1 MIELLL
7 SPPLLLMLGS
17 LALAAAPR
25 SVLPRTVL
33 RALLLALPVWSLWRF
48 WGLEFGDYAQFQL
61 FGETLTLMRVD
72 SLSRIFA
79 VIFHLAALI
88 GSVYSFY
95 VKDNFQPLVGIFYAG
110 SALGVVLAGDLWSL
124 FLFWEVAAVS
134 SALLVWVRRSG
145 RAAGAGIRYLGMQM
159 VSGVL
164 LLAGI
169 VLLRHELG
177 AEPGWSEFRDL
188 TGLLADGGLGFANL
202 APTLILLAF
211 GLKAAFPLLHSWLID
226 AYPESTPAGAVF
238 LSAFTTKFA
247 IYALAR
253 AFPGQTEL
261 IWIGGLMTAFPIF
274 FAVIE
279 NDLRRVLAY
288 SMTNQLGFMVVGIGI
303 GTELAINGAV
313 AHAFADILFKGLL
326 FMAMGAVL
334 YRVGHVNGSDL
345 GGLYKSM
352 PITTGLCIVG
362 AASISAFPLFSAFA
376 TKSLI
381 MSAAAHEHY
390 LWLWL
395 VLLFASAGVFHH
407 AGIKIPFFA
416 FFHHD
421 SGIRCKEAPRSM
433 IVAMVLAAVAS
444 MTIGLMPL
452 AGLWFGAANPFYD
465 LLPYDVHYEA
475 YTTTHVITQSQLLF
489 FSALAFATLMRTG
502 LYPPELRSVNLDA
515 DWLYRRVGL
524 RIWEG
529 VAAAF
534 TATHRAGYAAA
545 GRLADAALA
554 TAQRHLGPQGFLG
567 RSWLTA
573 SMALWVAVL
582 LAAYLVVF
590 YWRLG

>member
-1 MIELLL
+1 MAELLL

-17 LALAAAPR
+17 VVLAAAPR
-25 SVLPRTVL
+25 NVLPRTVL
-33 RALLLALPVWSLWRF
+33 RALLLALPVYSLWRF
-48 WGLEFGDYAQFQL
+48 WGLDLGDYAQFEL
-61 FGETLTLMRVD
+61 FGQTLTLVRID
-72 SLSRIFA
+72 PLSRIFV

-88 GSVYSFY
+88 GSIYSFY
-95 VKDNFQPLVGIFYAG
+95 VRDNFQPLVGVFYAG
-110 SALGVVLAGDLWSL
+110 SALGVVLAGDLWTL

-145 RAAGAGIRYLGMQM
+145 RAAGAGLRYLGMQM

-169 VLLRHELG
+169 VLLRHETG
-177 AEPGWSEFRDL
+177 AASGWAEFRNL
-188 TGLLADGGLGFANL
+188 TGFLEDGGLGFSNL
-202 APTLILLAF
+202 AATLIFLAF

-253 AFPGQTEL
+253 AFPGQSEL
-261 IWIGGLMTAFPIF
+261 IWIGALMTAFPIF

-352 PITTGLCIVG
+352 PVTTGLCIVG

-381 MSAAAHEHY
+381 MSAAVYKEY
-390 LWLWL
+390 FWLWL

-433 IVAMVLAAVAS
+433 IVAMVLAAAAS
-444 MTIGLMPL
+444 MAIGLFPL
-452 AGLWFGAANPFYD
+452 AEMWFGVANPFYE
-465 LLPYDVHYEA
+465 LLPYPVDYAV
-475 YTTTHVITQSQLLF
+475 YTNTHVITQSQLLF

-524 RIWEG
+524 RIWDG
-529 VAAAF
+529 AAAAF
-534 TATHRAGYAAA
+534 VALHGAGYAAA
-545 GRLADAALA
+545 GRLAAAALD
-554 TAQRHLGPQGFLG
+554 TARRHLGPQGFLG

-590 YWRLG
+590 YWRLA

>member
-1 MIELLL
+1 MAEFLL
-7 SPPLLLMLGS
+7 SPPMLLMLGS
-17 LALAAAPR
+17 VVLAAAPR
-25 SVLPRTVL
+25 NVLPRTVL
-33 RALLLALPVWSLWRF
+33 RALLLALPAYSLWRF
-48 WGLEFGDYAQFQL
+48 WGLDLGDYAQFEL
-61 FGETLTLMRVD
+61 FGQTLTLVRID
-72 SLSRIFA
+72 PLSRIFV

-95 VKDNFQPLVGIFYAG
+95 VRDNFQPLVGVFYAG
-110 SALGVVLAGDLWSL
+110 SALGVVLAGDLWTL

-145 RAAGAGIRYLGMQM
+145 RAAGAGLRYLGMQM

-169 VLLRHELG
+169 VLLRHEVG
-177 AEPGWSEFRDL
+177 AAPGWAEFRNL
-188 TGLLADGGLGFANL
+188 TGFLENGGLGFSNL
-202 APTLILLAF
+202 AATLIFLAF

-253 AFPGQTEL
+253 AFPGQSEL
-261 IWIGGLMTAFPIF
+261 IWIGALMTAFPIF

-381 MSAAAHEHY
+381 MSAAVYKEY
-390 LWLWL
+390 FWLWL

-421 SGIRCKEAPRSM
+421 VGIRCKEAPRSM
-433 IVAMVLAAVAS
+433 IVAMVVAAAAS
-444 MTIGLMPL
+444 MAIGLLPL
-452 AGLWFGAANPFYD
+452 AEMWFGVANPFYE
-465 LLPYDVHYEA
+465 LLPYPVDYDV

-502 LYPPELRSVNLDA
+502 LYPPELRSVNLDT
-515 DWLYRRVGL
+515 DWFYRRVGL
-524 RIWEG
+524 RIWDG
-529 VAAAF
+529 VATAF
-534 TATHRAGYAAA
+534 VTIHRAGYAAA
-545 GRLADAALA
+545 RRLAAAGLGL
-554 TAQRHLGPQGFLG
+554 AQRHLGPQGLLG

-573 SMALWVAVL
+573 SMALWIAVL
-582 LAAYLVVF
+582 LAAYLLVF

>member
-1 MIELLL
+1 MIEFLLA
-7 SPPLLLMLGS
+7 PPLLLMLGS
-17 LALAAAPR
+17 VVLATAPR
-25 SVLPRTVL
+25 NVLPRTVL
-33 RALLLALPVWSLWRF
+33 RALLLALPVYSLWRF
-48 WGLEFGDYAQFQL
+48 WGLELGDYARL
-61 FGETLTLMRVD
+61 DVFGQTLTLMRVD
-72 SLSRIFA
+72 GLSRVFA

-88 GSVYSFY
+88 GSIYSFY
-95 VKDNFQPLVGIFYAG
+95 VKDNFQPLVGVFYAG
-110 SALGVVLAGDLWSL
+110 SALGVVLAGDLWTL

-134 SALLVWVRRSG
+134 SALLVWVRRDG
-145 RAAGAGIRYLGMQM
+145 RALAAGLRYLGMQM
-159 VSGVL
+159 VSGVM

-177 AEPGWSEFRDL
+177 AAPGWAEFRNL
-188 TGLLADGGLGFANL
+188 TGLLEDGGLGFDNL

-253 AFPGQTEL
+253 AFPGQSEL
-261 IWIGGLMTAFPIF
+261 IWIGALMTAFPIF

-352 PITTGLCIVG
+352 PITTGFCIIG

-381 MSAAAHEHY
+381 MSAAVYKEY
-390 LWLWL
+390 FWLWL

-433 IVAMVLAAVAS
+433 LVAMVLAAAAS
-444 MTIGLMPL
+444 MGIGLLPL
-452 AGLWFGAANPFYD
+452 AEMWFGLANPFYE
-465 LLPYDVHYEA
+465 LLPYQVHYEA

-515 DWLYRRVGL
+515 DWFYRRVGY
-524 RIWEG
+524 RVWDG
-529 VAAAF
+529 VATAF
-534 TATHRAGYAAA
+534 VALHRTGYAVA
-545 GRLADAALA
+545 GRLATAALA
-554 TAQRHLGPQGFLG
+554 SAQRHLGPQGLLG

-582 LAAYLVVF
+582 LAAYLLVF
-590 YWRLG
+590 YWRLP

>member
-17 LALAAAPR
+17 VALAAAPR

-95 VKDNFQPLVGIFYAG
+95 VKDNFQPLVGVFYAG

-534 TATHRAGYAAA
+534 TATHRAGNAAA

>member
-1 MIELLL
+1 
-7 SPPLLLMLGS
+7 
-17 LALAAAPR
+17 
-25 SVLPRTVL
+25 
-33 RALLLALPVWSLWRF
+33 
-48 WGLEFGDYAQFQL
+48 
-61 FGETLTLMRVD
+61 
-72 SLSRIFA
+72 
-79 VIFHLAALI
+79 
-88 GSVYSFY
+88 
-95 VKDNFQPLVGIFYAG
+95 FYAG
-110 SALGVVLAGDLWSL
+110 SALGVVLAGDLWTL

-145 RAAGAGIRYLGMQM
+145 RAAGAGLRYLGMQM

-169 VLLRHELG
+169 VLLRHEVG
-177 AEPGWSEFRDL
+177 AAPGWAEFRNL
-188 TGLLADGGLGFANL
+188 TGFLENGGLGFSNL
-202 APTLILLAF
+202 AATLIFLAF

-253 AFPGQTEL
+253 AFPGQSEL
-261 IWIGGLMTAFPIF
+261 IWIGALMTAFPIF

-381 MSAAAHEHY
+381 MSAAVYKEY
-390 LWLWL
+390 FWLWL

-433 IVAMVLAAVAS
+433 IVAMVLAAAAS
-444 MTIGLMPL
+444 MAIGLFPL
-452 AGLWFGAANPFYD
+452 AELWFGVANPFYE
-465 LLPYDVHYEA
+465 LLPYPVDYAV
-475 YTTTHVITQSQLLF
+475 YTNTHVITQSQLLF

-524 RIWEG
+524 RIWDG
-529 VAAAF
+529 AAAAF
-534 TATHRAGYAAA
+534 VALHRAGYAAA
-545 GRLADAALA
+545 GRLATVALA

-590 YWRLG
+590 YWRLA

>member
-1 MIELLL
+1 MIEFLLA
-7 SPPLLLMLGS
+7 PPLLLMLGS
-17 LALAAAPR
+17 VVLAAAPR
-25 SVLPRTVL
+25 NVLPRTVL
-33 RALLLALPVWSLWRF
+33 RALLLALPVYSLWRF
-48 WGLEFGDYAQFQL
+48 WGLEFGDYARLDL
-61 FGETLTLMRVD
+61 FGQTLTLMRID
-72 SLSRIFA
+72 GLSRIFA
-79 VIFHLAALI
+79 VVFHLAALI
-88 GSVYSFY
+88 GSIYSFY
-95 VKDNFQPLVGIFYAG
+95 VKDNFQPLVGVFYAG
-110 SALGVVLAGDLWSL
+110 SALGVVLAGDLWTL

-134 SALLVWVRRSG
+134 SALLVWVRRDG
-145 RAAGAGIRYLGMQM
+145 RALAAGLRYLGMQM

-169 VLLRHELG
+169 VLLRHDLG
-177 AEPGWSEFRDL
+177 AAPGWAEFRNL
-188 TGLLADGGLGFANL
+188 TGLLEDGGLGFDNL

-253 AFPGQTEL
+253 AFPGQSEL
-261 IWIGGLMTAFPIF
+261 IWIGALMTAFPIF

-303 GTELAINGAV
+303 GTQLAINGAV

-421 SGIRCKEAPRSM
+421 TGIRCKEAPRSM

-444 MTIGLMPL
+444 MTIGLLPL
-452 AGLWFGAANPFYD
+452 AGLWFGASNPFYD
-465 LLPYDVHYEA
+465 LLPYDVQYEA

-515 DWLYRRVGL
+515 DWFYRRVGY
-524 RIWEG
+524 RIWDG
-529 VAAAF
+529 VATAF
-534 TATHRAGYAAA
+534 VVLHRAGYTAA
-545 GRLADAALA
+545 GRLAATALA
-554 TAQRHLGPQGFLG
+554 VAQRHLGPQGLLG

-573 SMALWVAVL
+573 SMTLWVALL

-590 YWRLG
+590 YWQ

>member
-1 MIELLL
+1 MTDFLL
-7 SPPLLLMLGS
+7 SPPLLLMFGS
-17 LALAAAPR
+17 AALAAAPR
-25 SVLPRTVL
+25 NVLPRTVL

-48 WGLEFGDYAQFQL
+48 WGLDFGDHAQFDL
-61 FGETLTLMRVD
+61 FGQTLTLMRID
-72 SLSRIFA
+72 GLSRIFA

-95 VKDNFQPLVGIFYAG
+95 VKDNFQPLVGVFYAG
-110 SALGVVLAGDLWSL
+110 SALGVVLAGDLWTL
-124 FLFWEVAAVS
+124 FLFWEIAAVS

-145 RAAGAGIRYLGMQM
+145 RAAGAGMRYLGMQM

-169 VLLRHELG
+169 VLLRHDLG
-177 AEPGWSEFRDL
+177 AAPGWAEFRDL
-188 TGLLADGGLGFANL
+188 TGLLEDGGLGFSNL
-202 APTLILLAF
+202 GPTLILLAF

-253 AFPGQTEL
+253 AFPGQSEL

-303 GTELAINGAV
+303 GTELAINGAA

-433 IVAMVLAAVAS
+433 IVAMVLAAAAS
-444 MTIGLMPL
+444 MAIGLFPL
-452 AGLWFGAANPFYD
+452 AEMWFGVANPFYE
-465 LLPYDVHYEA
+465 LLPYPVDYEV

-524 RIWEG
+524 RVWDG
-529 VAAAF
+529 VAAACV
-534 TATHRAGYAAA
+534 ALHRAGYAVA
-545 GRLADAALA
+545 GRLAALALA

-573 SMALWVAVL
+573 SMALWVALL

>member
-1 MIELLL
+1 MTELLL

-17 LALAAAPR
+17 VVLAAAPR
-25 SVLPRTVL
+25 NVLPRTAL
-33 RALLLALPVWSLWRF
+33 RALLLALPIYSLWRF
-48 WGLEFGDYAQFQL
+48 WGLDLGDYAQFEL
-61 FGETLTLMRVD
+61 FGQTLTLVRID
-72 SLSRIFA
+72 PLSRIFV

-88 GSVYSFY
+88 GSIYSFY
-95 VKDNFQPLVGIFYAG
+95 VKDNFQPLVGVFYAG
-110 SALGVVLAGDLWSL
+110 SALGVVLAGDLWTL

-145 RAAGAGIRYLGMQM
+145 RAAGAGLRYLGMQM

-169 VLLRHELG
+169 VLLRHEVG
-177 AEPGWSEFRDL
+177 AGPGWAEFRNL
-188 TGLLADGGLGFANL
+188 TGFLEDGGLGFSNL
-202 APTLILLAF
+202 AATLIFLAF

-253 AFPGQTEL
+253 AFPGQSEL
-261 IWIGGLMTAFPIF
+261 IWIGALMTAFPIF

-381 MSAAAHEHY
+381 MSAAVYKEY
-390 LWLWL
+390 FWLWL

-421 SGIRCKEAPRSM
+421 TGIRCKEAPRSM
-433 IVAMVLAAVAS
+433 IVAMVLAATAS
-444 MTIGLMPL
+444 MAIGLFPL
-452 AGLWFGAANPFYD
+452 AEMWFGVANPFYG
-465 LLPYDVHYEA
+465 LLPYPVDYDV

-524 RIWEG
+524 RIWDG
-529 VAAAF
+529 VAPAF
-534 TATHRAGYAAA
+534 VALHRTGYAAA
-545 GRLADAALA
+545 GRLAATGLGLA
-554 TAQRHLGPQGFLG
+554 RRHLGPPGLLG

>member
-1 MIELLL
+1 MAEFLL

-17 LALAAAPR
+17 VVLAAAPR
-25 SVLPRTVL
+25 NVLPRTVL
-33 RALLLALPVWSLWRF
+33 RALLLALPVYSLWRF
-48 WGLEFGDYAQFQL
+48 WGLDFGDYAQFEL
-61 FGETLTLMRVD
+61 FGQTLTLVRID
-72 SLSRIFA
+72 PLSRIFV

-88 GSVYSFY
+88 GSIYSFY
-95 VKDNFQPLVGIFYAG
+95 VKDNFQPLVRVFYAG

-145 RAAGAGIRYLGMQM
+145 RAAGAGLRYLGMQM

-169 VLLRHELG
+169 VLLRHEVG
-177 AEPGWSEFRDL
+177 AAPGWAEFRNL
-188 TGLLADGGLGFANL
+188 TGFLEDGGLGFTNL
-202 APTLILLAF
+202 AATLIFLAF

-253 AFPGQTEL
+253 AFPGQSEL

-352 PITTGLCIVG
+352 PITTGLCIIG
-362 AASISAFPLFSAFA
+362 AASISALPA
-376 TKSLI
+376 
-381 MSAAAHEHY
+381 
-390 LWLWL
+390 
-395 VLLFASAGVFHH
+395 VL
-407 AGIKIPFFA
+407 
-416 FFHHD
+416 
-421 SGIRCKEAPRSM
+421 
-433 IVAMVLAAVAS
+433 
-444 MTIGLMPL
+444 
-452 AGLWFGAANPFYD
+452 
-465 LLPYDVHYEA
+465 
-475 YTTTHVITQSQLLF
+475 
-489 FSALAFATLMRTG
+489 
-502 LYPPELRSVNLDA
+502 
-515 DWLYRRVGL
+515 GL
-524 RIWEG
+524 RHQ
-529 VAAAF
+529 VA
-534 TATHRAGYAAA
+534 HHERR
-545 GRLADAALA
+545 RL
-554 TAQRHLGPQGFLG
+554 QG
-567 RSWLTA
+567 
-573 SMALWVAVL
+573 VL
-582 LAAYLVVF
+582 LALARAPVRLRRRLSPRRDQDPLLRLLPPRLRDPLQGGAAVDDRRDGPGGRGQHDDRPVATGGAVVR
-590 YWRLG
+590 RLEPLLRAAAVPGPLRRVHEDPRHHPEPAPVLLGPGLRHAHAHRPLSAGAALGESGPRTGSTAGSASASGMASPPRSLQRTAPATPLPAGSPPLRSKRRSVTWVRRGSSGAPG

>member
-95 VKDNFQPLVGIFYAG
+95 VKDNFQPLVGVFYAG

-253 AFPGQTEL
+253 AFPGQSEL

-534 TATHRAGYAAA
+534 TATHRAGNAAA

>member
-1 MIELLL
+1 MVELLL

-25 SVLPRTVL
+25 SVLPRSVL
-33 RALLLALPVWSLWRF
+33 RALLLALPVYSLWRF
-48 WGLEFGDYAQFQL
+48 WGLDLGNYLQVDL
-61 FGETLTLMRVD
+61 FGQTLTLMRID

-88 GSVYSFY
+88 GSIYSFY
-95 VKDNFQPLVGIFYAG
+95 VKDNFQPLVGLFYAG
-110 SALGVVLAGDLWSL
+110 SALGVVLAGDLWTL
-124 FLFWEVAAVS
+124 FVFWEVAAVS
-134 SALLVWVRRSG
+134 SALLVWVRRDG
-145 RAAGAGIRYLGMQM
+145 RALASGLRYLGMQM

-177 AEPGWSEFRDL
+177 AAPGWAEFRSL
-188 TGLLADGGLGFANL
+188 TGLLADGGLGFSNL

-253 AFPGQTEL
+253 AFPGQSEL

-352 PITTGLCIVG
+352 PITTGLCIIG

-390 LWLWL
+390 FWLWL
-395 VLLFASAGVFHH
+395 ILLFASAGVFHH

-433 IVAMVLAAVAS
+433 IVAMVLAAAAS
-444 MTIGLMPL
+444 MTIGLFPNL
-452 AGLWFGAANPFYD
+452 LYG
-465 LLPYDVHYEA
+465 LLPYPVDYVP

-515 DWLYRRVGL
+515 DWFYRRVGY
-524 RIWEG
+524 RIWDG
-529 VAAAF
+529 LATVCVAL
-534 TATHRAGYAAA
+534 HRAGYAAT
-545 GRLADAALA
+545 GRLAATALA
-554 TAQRHLGPQGFLG
+554 LAQRHLGPQGLLG

-582 LAAYLVVF
+582 LAAYLAVF

>member
-1 MIELLL
+1 MLEFLL

-17 LALAAAPR
+17 VALAAAPR
-25 SVLPRTVL
+25 SVLPRSVL
-33 RALLLALPVWSLWRF
+33 RALLLALPAYSLWRF
-48 WGLEFGDYAQFQL
+48 WGLDLGNYLQFDL
-61 FGETLTLMRVD
+61 FGQTLTLMRID
-72 SLSRIFA
+72 GLSRIFV

-88 GSVYSFY
+88 GSIYSFY
-95 VKDNFQPLVGIFYAG
+95 VKDNFQPLVGLFYAG
-110 SALGVVLAGDLWSL
+110 SALGVVLAGDLWTL
-124 FLFWEVAAVS
+124 FLFWEAAAVS
-134 SALLVWVRRSG
+134 SALLVWVRRDG
-145 RAAGAGIRYLGMQM
+145 RALAAGLRYLGMQM

-177 AEPGWSEFRDL
+177 AAPGWAEFRNL
-188 TGLLADGGLGFANL
+188 TGLLEDGGLGFSNL

-253 AFPGQTEL
+253 AFPGQSEL

-352 PITTGLCIVG
+352 PITTGLCIIG

-390 LWLWL
+390 FWLWL

-407 AGIKIPFFA
+407 AGIKIRSSPSSTTIPA
-416 FFHHD
+416 
-421 SGIRCKEAPRSM
+421 SAARRRRGRCSSRWCWP
-433 IVAMVLAAVAS
+433 
-444 MTIGLMPL
+444 
-452 AGLWFGAANPFYD
+452 
-465 LLPYDVHYEA
+465 
-475 YTTTHVITQSQLLF
+475 Q
-489 FSALAFATLMRTG
+489 
-502 LYPPELRSVNLDA
+502 
-515 DWLYRRVGL
+515 RR
-524 RIWEG
+524 
-529 VAAAF
+529 A
-534 TATHRAGYAAA
+534 
-545 GRLADAALA
+545 
-554 TAQRHLGPQGFLG
+554 
-567 RSWLTA
+567 
-573 SMALWVAVL
+573 
-582 LAAYLVVF
+582 
-590 YWRLG
+590 

>member
-1 MIELLL
+1 
-7 SPPLLLMLGS
+7 
-17 LALAAAPR
+17 
-25 SVLPRTVL
+25 
-33 RALLLALPVWSLWRF
+33 
-48 WGLEFGDYAQFQL
+48 
-61 FGETLTLMRVD
+61 
-72 SLSRIFA
+72 
-79 VIFHLAALI
+79 
-88 GSVYSFY
+88 
-95 VKDNFQPLVGIFYAG
+95 
-110 SALGVVLAGDLWSL
+110 
-124 FLFWEVAAVS
+124 
-134 SALLVWVRRSG
+134 
-145 RAAGAGIRYLGMQM
+145 M

-169 VLLRHELG
+169 VLLRHEVG
-177 AEPGWSEFRDL
+177 AAPGWAEFRNL
-188 TGLLADGGLGFANL
+188 TGFLEDGGLGFSNL
-202 APTLILLAF
+202 AATLIFLAF

-253 AFPGQTEL
+253 AFPGQSEL
-261 IWIGGLMTAFPIF
+261 IWIGGLMAAFPIF

-352 PITTGLCIVG
+352 PITTGLCIIG

-381 MSAAAHEHY
+381 MSAAVYKEY
-390 LWLWL
+390 FWLWL

-433 IVAMVLAAVAS
+433 IVRDGAGRRGQHDDRPVATGGGCGS
-444 MTIGLMPL
+444 ARPTPSTSCCRTRS
-452 AGLWFGAANPFYD
+452 
-465 LLPYDVHYEA
+465 
-475 YTTTHVITQSQLLF
+475 TTRCTRRPTSSPRASSCSSRPWPSPRSCVPASI
-489 FSALAFATLMRTG
+489 
-502 LYPPELRSVNLDA
+502 LRSCA
-515 DWLYRRVGL
+515 
-524 RIWEG
+524 
-529 VAAAF
+529 
-534 TATHRAGYAAA
+534 
-545 GRLADAALA
+545 
-554 TAQRHLGPQGFLG
+554 P
-567 RSWLTA
+567 
-573 SMALWVAVL
+573 
-582 LAAYLVVF
+582 
-590 YWRLG
+590 

>member
-1 MIELLL
+1 MAEFLL

-17 LALAAAPR
+17 VVLAAAPR
-25 SVLPRTVL
+25 NVLPRTVL
-33 RALLLALPVWSLWRF
+33 RALLLALPVYSLWRF
-48 WGLEFGDYAQFQL
+48 WGLDFGDYAQFEL
-61 FGETLTLMRVD
+61 FGQTLTLVRID
-72 SLSRIFA
+72 PLSRIFV

-88 GSVYSFY
+88 GSIYSFY
-95 VKDNFQPLVGIFYAG
+95 VRDNFQPLVGIFYAG
-110 SALGVVLAGDLWSL
+110 SALGVVLAGDLWTL

-145 RAAGAGIRYLGMQM
+145 KAAGAGLRYLGMQM

-169 VLLRHELG
+169 VLLRHEVG
-177 AEPGWSEFRDL
+177 AAPGWAEFRNL
-188 TGLLADGGLGFANL
+188 TGFLENGGLGFSNL
-202 APTLILLAF
+202 AATLIFLAF

-253 AFPGQTEL
+253 AFPGQSEL

-303 GTELAINGAV
+303 GTELAINGAA

-352 PITTGLCIVG
+352 PITTGLCIIG

-381 MSAAAHEHY
+381 MSASVYKEY
-390 LWLWL
+390 FWLWL

-433 IVAMVLAAVAS
+433 LVAMVLAAAAS
-444 MTIGLMPL
+444 MAIGLFPL
-452 AGLWFGAANPFYD
+452 AEMWFGTANPFYE
-465 LLPYDVHYEA
+465 LLPYPVDYEV
-475 YTTTHVITQSQLLF
+475 YTTTHVTQSQLLF

-515 DWLYRRVGL
+515 DWLYRRLGL
-524 RIWEG
+524 RIWDG
-529 VAAAF
+529 IAAAF

-545 GRLADAALA
+545 GRLAATALE

-590 YWRLG
+590 YWRLD

>member
-95 VKDNFQPLVGIFYAG
+95 VKDNFQPLVGVFYAG

-124 FLFWEVAAVS
+124 FLFWEIAAVS
-134 SALLVWVRRSG
+134 SALLVWVRRDG
-145 RAAGAGIRYLGMQM
+145 RALAAGLRYFGTQM

-164 LLAGI
+164 LVAGI

-211 GLKAAFPLLHSWLID
+211 GVKAAFPLLHGWLID

-253 AFPGQTEL
+253 AFPGQPEL

-444 MTIGLMPL
+444 MTIGLLPL
-452 AGLWFGAANPFYD
+452 AGLWFGVANPFYD
-465 LLPYDVHYEA
+465 LLPYAVHYEA

-534 TATHRAGYAAA
+534 AAVHRAGYALA
-545 GRLADAALA
+545 GRLAGVALA

>member
-1 MIELLL
+1 M
-7 SPPLLLMLGS
+7 
-17 LALAAAPR
+17 
-25 SVLPRTVL
+25 
-33 RALLLALPVWSLWRF
+33 
-48 WGLEFGDYAQFQL
+48 
-61 FGETLTLMRVD
+61 
-72 SLSRIFA
+72 
-79 VIFHLAALI
+79 
-88 GSVYSFY
+88 
-95 VKDNFQPLVGIFYAG
+95 
-110 SALGVVLAGDLWSL
+110 
-124 FLFWEVAAVS
+124 
-134 SALLVWVRRSG
+134 
-145 RAAGAGIRYLGMQM
+145 
-159 VSGVL
+159 
-164 LLAGI
+164 
-169 VLLRHELG
+169 
-177 AEPGWSEFRDL
+177 
-188 TGLLADGGLGFANL
+188 
-202 APTLILLAF
+202 
-211 GLKAAFPLLHSWLID
+211 
-226 AYPESTPAGAVF
+226 F

-253 AFPGQTEL
+253 AFPGQSEL
-261 IWIGGLMTAFPIF
+261 IWIGALMTAFPIF

-352 PITTGLCIVG
+352 PITTGLCIIG

-381 MSAAAHEHY
+381 MSAAVYKEY
-390 LWLWL
+390 FWLWL

-433 IVAMVLAAVAS
+433 IVAMVLAAAAS
-444 MTIGLMPL
+444 MAIGLFPL
-452 AGLWFGAANPFYD
+452 AEMWFGTANPFYE
-465 LLPYDVHYEA
+465 LLPYPVHYEV
-475 YTTTHVITQSQLLF
+475 YTKTHVITQSQLLF

-524 RIWEG
+524 RIWDG
-529 VAAAF
+529 VATAF
-534 TATHRAGYAAA
+534 TATHRTGYAVA
-545 GRLADAALA
+545 GRLAAAALE

>member
-1 MIELLL
+1 MADILL
-7 SPPLLLMLGS
+7 SPPLLLILGS
-17 LALAAAPR
+17 LVLAAAPR
-25 SVLPRTVL
+25 NVLPRTVL
-33 RALLLALPVWSLWRF
+33 RALLLALPVVSFWRF
-48 WGLEFGDYAQFQL
+48 WGLDFGDHAQFEL
-61 FGETLTLMRVD
+61 FGQTLTLVRVD
-72 SLSRIFA
+72 PLSRVFV
-79 VIFHLAALI
+79 VIFHLAALLGTI
-88 GSVYSFY
+88 YSFHLR
-95 VKDNFQPLVGIFYAG
+95 DNLQPLLGVFYAG
-110 SALGVVLAGDLWSL
+110 TALGVVLAGDLWTL
-124 FLFWEVAAVS
+124 FLFWEAAAVS
-134 SALLVWVRRSG
+134 SALLVWMRRSG
-145 RAAGAGIRYLGMQM
+145 RAARAGLHCLGMQQ

-177 AEPGWSEFRDL
+177 AAPGWAEVRNL
-188 TGLLADGGLGFANL
+188 TGLLEDGGLGFPNPAL
-202 APTLILLAF
+202 TLILLAF
-211 GLKAAFPLLHSWLID
+211 GVKAAFPLLHGWLID

-253 AFPGQTEL
+253 TFPGQSEL
-261 IWIGGLMTAFPIF
+261 IWIGGLMAAFPIF

-288 SMTNQLGFMVVGIGI
+288 SLTNQLGFMVVGIGI
-303 GTELAINGAV
+303 GTELAINGAA
-313 AHAFADILFKGLL
+313 AHAFAHILYKGLL

-334 YRVGHVNGSDL
+334 HRVGHVNGSDL

-362 AASISAFPLFSAFA
+362 AASISAFPLFSGFA
-376 TKSLI
+376 AKSLI
-381 MSAAAHEHY
+381 MSAAAYKQH

-407 AGIKIPFFA
+407 AGIKVPFFA

-433 IVAMVLAAVAS
+433 IAAMILAAAAS
-444 MTIGLMPL
+444 MAIGLLPL
-452 AGLWFGAANPFYD
+452 AEMVFGIANPFYE
-465 LLPYDVHYEA
+465 LLPYPVDYEVF
-475 YTTTHVITQSQLLF
+475 TWPHVITQSQLLF
-489 FSALAFATLMRTG
+489 FSALAFAVLMRTG
-502 LYPPELRSVNLDA
+502 LYPPELRSVILDA

-524 RIWEG
+524 RTWNA

-534 TATHRAGYAAA
+534 SALHRTGHQAA
-545 GRLADAALA
+545 GRIGAVTLASAR
-554 TAQRHLGPQGFLG
+554 RHLGPQGLLG

-573 SMALWVAVL
+573 SMALWVALL

>member
-1 MIELLL
+1 MAEFLL

-17 LALAAAPR
+17 VVLAATPR
-25 SVLPRTVL
+25 NVLPRTVL
-33 RALLLALPVWSLWRF
+33 RALLLALPVYSLWRF
-48 WGLEFGDYAQFQL
+48 WGLDFGDYAQFEL
-61 FGETLTLMRVD
+61 FGQTLTLVRID
-72 SLSRIFA
+72 PLSRIFV

-88 GSVYSFY
+88 GSIYSFY
-95 VKDNFQPLVGIFYAG
+95 VRDNFQPLVGVFYAG
-110 SALGVVLAGDLWSL
+110 AALGVVLAGDLWSL

-145 RAAGAGIRYLGMQM
+145 RAAGAGLRYLGMQM

-169 VLLRHELG
+169 VLLRHEVGG
-177 AEPGWSEFRDL
+177 APGWAEFRNL
-188 TGLLADGGLGFANL
+188 TGFLEDGGLGFSNL
-202 APTLILLAF
+202 AATLIFLAF

-253 AFPGQTEL
+253 AFPGQSEL

-352 PITTGLCIVG
+352 PITTGLCIIG

-381 MSAAAHEHY
+381 MSAAVYKEY
-390 LWLWL
+390 FWLWL

-433 IVAMVLAAVAS
+433 IVAMVLAAAAS
-444 MTIGLMPL
+444 MTIGLLPL
-452 AGLWFGAANPFYD
+452 AGLWFGVSNPFYD
-465 LLPYDVHYEA
+465 LLPYNVHYDV

-524 RIWEG
+524 RIWDG

-534 TATHRAGYAAA
+534 TATHRTGYAVA
-545 GRLADAALA
+545 GRLATAALE

>member
-95 VKDNFQPLVGIFYAG
+95 VKDNFQPLVGVFYAG

-444 MTIGLMPL
+444 MTIGLLPL
-452 AGLWFGAANPFYD
+452 AGLWFGVANPFYD

-545 GRLADAALA
+545 GRLAAAALA

>member
-1 MIELLL
+1 MAEFLL

-17 LALAAAPR
+17 VVLAAAPR
-25 SVLPRTVL
+25 NVLPRTVL
-33 RALLLALPVWSLWRF
+33 RALLLALPVYSLWRF
-48 WGLEFGDYAQFQL
+48 WGLDRGDYAQFEL
-61 FGETLTLMRVD
+61 FGQTLTLVRSD
-72 SLSRIFA
+72 PLSRIFV
-79 VIFHLAALI
+79 VIFHLAELI
-88 GSVYSFY
+88 VSVYSFF
-95 VKDNFQPLVGIFYAG
+95 VLDNFQPLVGVFYAG
-110 SALGVVLAGDLWSL
+110 SALGVVLAGDLWTL

-145 RAAGAGIRYLGMQM
+145 RAAGAGLRYLGMQM

-169 VLLRHELG
+169 VLLRHEVG
-177 AEPGWSEFRDL
+177 AAPGWAEFRNL
-188 TGLLADGGLGFANL
+188 TGFLEDGGLGFSNL
-202 APTLILLAF
+202 AATLIFLAF

-253 AFPGQTEL
+253 AFPGQSEL
-261 IWIGGLMTAFPIF
+261 IWIGALMTAFPIF

-381 MSAAAHEHY
+381 MSAAVYKEY
-390 LWLWL
+390 FWLWL

-433 IVAMVLAAVAS
+433 IVAMVLAAAAS
-444 MTIGLMPL
+444 MAIGLFPL
-452 AGLWFGAANPFYD
+452 AELWFGVANPFYE
-465 LLPYDVHYEA
+465 LLPYPVDYAV
-475 YTTTHVITQSQLLF
+475 YTKTHVITQSQLLF

-515 DWLYRRVGL
+515 DWFYRRVGL
-524 RIWEG
+524 RIWDG
-529 VAAAF
+529 VATAF
-534 TATHRAGYAAA
+534 VALHRAGYATA
-545 GRLADAALA
+545 GRLAATALE

>member
-1 MIELLL
+1 MIEFLLA
-7 SPPLLLMLGS
+7 PPLLLMLGS
-17 LALAAAPR
+17 VVLATAPR
-25 SVLPRTVL
+25 NVLPRTVL
-33 RALLLALPVWSLWRF
+33 RALLLALPVYSLWRF
-48 WGLEFGDYAQFQL
+48 WGLEFGDYARLDL
-61 FGETLTLMRVD
+61 FGQTLTLMRID
-72 SLSRIFA
+72 GLSRIFA

-88 GSVYSFY
+88 GSIYSFY
-95 VKDNFQPLVGIFYAG
+95 VKDNFQPLVGVFYAG
-110 SALGVVLAGDLWSL
+110 SALGVVLAGDLWTL

-134 SALLVWVRRSG
+134 SALLVWVRRDG
-145 RAAGAGIRYLGMQM
+145 RALAAGLRYLGMQM
-159 VSGVL
+159 VSGVM

-177 AEPGWSEFRDL
+177 AAPGWAEFRNL
-188 TGLLADGGLGFANL
+188 TGLLEDGGLGFDNL

-253 AFPGQTEL
+253 AFPGQSEL
-261 IWIGGLMTAFPIF
+261 IWIGALMTAFPIF

-352 PITTGLCIVG
+352 PITTGFCIIG

-381 MSAAAHEHY
+381 MSAAAYKEY
-390 LWLWL
+390 FWLWL

-433 IVAMVLAAVAS
+433 LVAMFLAAAAS
-444 MTIGLMPL
+444 MAIGLLPL
-452 AGLWFGAANPFYD
+452 AEMWFGLANPFYE
-465 LLPYDVHYEA
+465 LLPYQVHYEA

-515 DWLYRRVGL
+515 DWFYRRVGYRL
-524 RIWEG
+524 WDG
-529 VAAAF
+529 VATAF
-534 TATHRAGYAAA
+534 VALHRAGYAVA
-545 GRLADAALA
+545 GRLAATVLA
-554 TAQRHLGPQGFLG
+554 VAQRHLGPQGLLG

-573 SMALWVAVL
+573 SMTLWVALL

-590 YWRLG
+590 YWRLS

>member
-1 MIELLL
+1 MLR
-7 SPPLLLMLGS
+7 MLGS
-17 LALAAAPR
+17 VLLAAAPR
-25 SVLPRTVL
+25 NVLPRTVL

-48 WGLEFGDYAQFQL
+48 WGLELGDYAQMEL
-61 FGETLTLMRVD
+61 FGQTVTLLRVD
-72 SLSRIFA
+72 GLSRIFA

-88 GSVYSFY
+88 GTIYSFY
-95 VKDNFQPLVGIFYAG
+95 VRDNFQPLVGVFYAG
-110 SALGVVLAGDLWSL
+110 SALGVVLAGDLWTL
-124 FLFWEVAAVS
+124 FVFWEIAAVS

-145 RAAGAGIRYLGMQM
+145 TAAAAGLRYLGMQM

-177 AEPGWSEFRDL
+177 GAPGWAEFRNL
-188 TGLLADGGLGFANL
+188 TGLLADGGLGFSNL
-202 APTLILLAF
+202 AVSLIFLAF
-211 GLKAAFPLLHSWLID
+211 GVKAAFPLLHSWLID

-253 AFPGQTEL
+253 AFPGQSEL
-261 IWIGGLMTAFPIF
+261 IWIGALMAAFPIF

-303 GTELAINGAV
+303 GTPLALNGAV

-352 PITTGLCIVG
+352 PLTTGLCIIG

-381 MSAAAHEHY
+381 MSAAAYKEY
-390 LWLWL
+390 LALWLI
-395 VLLFASAGVFHH
+395 LLFASAGVFHH

-421 SGIRCKEAPRSM
+421 AGIRCKEAPRSM
-433 IVAMVLAAVAS
+433 LAAMILAAAAS
-444 MTIGLMPL
+444 MAIGLLPL
-452 AGLWFGAANPFYD
+452 LSMWFGVSNPFYE
-465 LLPYDVHYEA
+465 LLPYQVQYEA

-515 DWLYRRVGL
+515 DWLYRRVGF
-524 RIWEG
+524 RIWAG
-529 VAAAF
+529 AATAF
-534 TATHRAGYAAA
+534 TALHRAGHAAA
-545 GRLADAALA
+545 GRMAGTALGAAE
-554 TAQRHLGPQGFLG
+554 RHLGPKGILG

-573 SMALWVAVL
+573 SMAFWVALL
-582 LAAYLVVF
+582 LAAYLALF
-590 YWRLG
+590 YWRSAALN

>member
-1 MIELLL
+1 MAEFLL

-17 LALAAAPR
+17 VVLAAAPR
-25 SVLPRTVL
+25 NVLPRTVL
-33 RALLLALPVWSLWRF
+33 RALLLALPVYSLWRF
-48 WGLEFGDYAQFQL
+48 WGLDLGDYAQFEL
-61 FGETLTLMRVD
+61 FGQTLTLVRID
-72 SLSRIFA
+72 PLSRIFV

-95 VKDNFQPLVGIFYAG
+95 VKDNFQPLVGVFYAG
-110 SALGVVLAGDLWSL
+110 SALGVVLAGDLWTL

-145 RAAGAGIRYLGMQM
+145 RAAGAGLRYLGMQM

-169 VLLRHELG
+169 VLLRHEVG
-177 AEPGWSEFRDL
+177 AAPGWAEFRNL
-188 TGLLADGGLGFANL
+188 TGFLEDGGLGFSNL
-202 APTLILLAF
+202 AATLIFLAF

-253 AFPGQTEL
+253 AFPGQSEL
-261 IWIGGLMTAFPIF
+261 IWIGALMTAFPIF

-381 MSAAAHEHY
+381 MSAAVYKEY
-390 LWLWL
+390 FWLWL

-433 IVAMVLAAVAS
+433 IVAMVLAAAAS
-444 MTIGLMPL
+444 MAIGLFPL
-452 AGLWFGAANPFYD
+452 AELWFGVANPFYE
-465 LLPYDVHYEA
+465 LLPYPVDYAV
-475 YTTTHVITQSQLLF
+475 YTKTHVITQSQLLF

-515 DWLYRRVGL
+515 DWFYRRVGL
-524 RIWEG
+524 RIWDG
-529 VAAAF
+529 VATAF
-534 TATHRAGYAAA
+534 VALHRAGYATA
-545 GRLADAALA
+545 GRLAATALE

>member
-1 MIELLL
+1 MAELLL

-17 LALAAAPR
+17 VVLAAAPR
-25 SVLPRTVL
+25 NVLPRTVL
-33 RALLLALPVWSLWRF
+33 RALLLALPVYSLWRF
-48 WGLEFGDYAQFQL
+48 WGLDLGDYAQFEL
-61 FGETLTLMRVD
+61 FGQTLTLVRVD
-72 SLSRIFA
+72 PLSRIFV

-88 GSVYSFY
+88 GSIYSFY
-95 VKDNFQPLVGIFYAG
+95 VKENFQPLVGVFYAG
-110 SALGVVLAGDLWSL
+110 SALGVVLAGDLWTL

-145 RAAGAGIRYLGMQM
+145 RAAGAGLRYLGMQM

-169 VLLRHELG
+169 VLLRHEVG
-177 AEPGWSEFRDL
+177 AAPGWAEFRNL
-188 TGLLADGGLGFANL
+188 TGFLEDGGLGFSNL
-202 APTLILLAF
+202 AATLIFLAF

-253 AFPGQTEL
+253 AFPGQSEL
-261 IWIGGLMTAFPIF
+261 IWIGALMTAFPIF

-381 MSAAAHEHY
+381 MSAAVYKEY
-390 LWLWL
+390 FWLWL

-433 IVAMVLAAVAS
+433 IVAMVLAAAAS
-444 MTIGLMPL
+444 MAIGLFPL
-452 AGLWFGAANPFYD
+452 AELWFGVANPFYE
-465 LLPYDVHYEA
+465 LLPYPVDYPV

-524 RIWEG
+524 RIWDG
-529 VAAAF
+529 VATAF
-534 TATHRAGYAAA
+534 VALHRAGYATA
-545 GRLADAALA
+545 GRLAATALE

>member
-95 VKDNFQPLVGIFYAG
+95 VKDNFQPLVGVFYAG
-110 SALGVVLAGDLWSL
+110 SALGVVLAGDLWTL
-124 FLFWEVAAVS
+124 FLFWEIAAVS
-134 SALLVWVRRSG
+134 SALLVWVRRDG
-145 RAAGAGIRYLGMQM
+145 RALAAGLRYFGTQM

-164 LLAGI
+164 LVAGI

-211 GLKAAFPLLHSWLID
+211 GVKAAFPLLHSWLID

-253 AFPGQTEL
+253 AFPGQPEL

-444 MTIGLMPL
+444 MTIGLLPL
-452 AGLWFGAANPFYD
+452 AGLWFGVANPFYD

-475 YTTTHVITQSQLLF
+475 YTTTHVVTQSQLLF

-515 DWLYRRVGL
+515 DWLYRRVGY
-524 RIWEG
+524 RIWDG
-529 VAAAF
+529 AVTAF
-534 TATHRAGYAAA
+534 SAVHRAGYAVA

>member
-1 MIELLL
+1 MTEFLL

-17 LALAAAPR
+17 AVLAAAPR
-25 SVLPRTVL
+25 NVLPRTVL
-33 RALLLALPVWSLWRF
+33 RALLLALPVYSLWRF
-48 WGLEFGDYAQFQL
+48 WGLDLGDYAQFEL
-61 FGETLTLMRVD
+61 FGQTLTLVRID
-72 SLSRIFA
+72 PLSRIFV

-88 GSVYSFY
+88 GSIYSFY
-95 VKDNFQPLVGIFYAG
+95 VKDNFQPLVGVFYAG
-110 SALGVVLAGDLWSL
+110 SALGVVLAGDLWTL

-145 RAAGAGIRYLGMQM
+145 RAAGAGLRYLGMQM

-169 VLLRHELG
+169 VLLRHETG
-177 AEPGWSEFRDL
+177 AAPGWAEFRNL
-188 TGLLADGGLGFANL
+188 TGFLEDGGLGFSNL
-202 APTLILLAF
+202 AATLIFLAF

-253 AFPGQTEL
+253 AFPGQSEL
-261 IWIGGLMTAFPIF
+261 IWIGALMTAFPIF

-303 GTELAINGAV
+303 GTELALNGAV

-352 PITTGLCIVG
+352 PITTGLCIIG

-381 MSAAAHEHY
+381 MSAAVYKEY
-390 LWLWL
+390 FWLWL

-433 IVAMVLAAVAS
+433 IVAMVLAAMAS
-444 MTIGLMPL
+444 MAIGLLPL
-452 AGLWFGAANPFYD
+452 AEMWFGTANPFYE
-465 LLPYDVHYEA
+465 LLPYPVDYEV

-515 DWLYRRVGL
+515 DWFYRRVGL
-524 RIWEG
+524 RIWDG
-529 VAAAF
+529 VATAFAAI
-534 TATHRAGYAAA
+534 HRAGYAAA
-545 GRLADAALA
+545 GRLTAAALE
-554 TAQRHLGPQGFLG
+554 TAQRHLDPQGFLG

-590 YWRLG
+590 YWRLA

>member
-1 MIELLL
+1 MLEFLL

-17 LALAAAPR
+17 VALAAAPR
-25 SVLPRTVL
+25 SVLPRSVL
-33 RALLLALPVWSLWRF
+33 RALLLALPAWSLWRF
-48 WGLEFGDYAQFQL
+48 WGLDLGNHLQFDL
-61 FGETLTLMRVD
+61 FGQTLTLMRID
-72 SLSRIFA
+72 GLSRIFV

-88 GSVYSFY
+88 GSIYSFY
-95 VKDNFQPLVGIFYAG
+95 VKDNFQPLVGLFYAG
-110 SALGVVLAGDLWSL
+110 SALGVVLAGDLWTL

-134 SALLVWVRRSG
+134 SALLVWVRRDG
-145 RAAGAGIRYLGMQM
+145 RALAAGLRYLGMQM

-177 AEPGWSEFRDL
+177 AAPGWAEFRNL
-188 TGLLADGGLGFANL
+188 TGLLEDGGLGFSNL

-253 AFPGQTEL
+253 AFPGQSEL

-390 LWLWL
+390 FWLWL

-433 IVAMVLAAVAS
+433 LVAMVLAAAAS
-444 MTIGLMPL
+444 MAIGLFPL
-452 AGLWFGAANPFYD
+452 AEAAFGLPNPFYE
-465 LLPYDVHYEA
+465 LLPYPVDYEV
-475 YTTTHVITQSQLLF
+475 YTATHVITQSQLLF
-489 FSALAFATLMRTG
+489 FSA
-502 LYPPELRSVNLDA
+502 P
-515 DWLYRRVGL
+515 GL
-524 RIWEG
+524 R
-529 VAAAF
+529 
-534 TATHRAGYAAA
+534 H
-545 GRLADAALA
+545 
-554 TAQRHLGPQGFLG
+554 P
-567 RSWLTA
+567 
-573 SMALWVAVL
+573 
-582 LAAYLVVF
+582 
-590 YWRLG
+590 

>member
-1 MIELLL
+1 MVDFLL
-7 SPPLLLMLGS
+7 SPPLLLMFGS
-17 LALAAAPR
+17 VALAAAPR
-25 SVLPRTVL
+25 NVLPRTVL

-48 WGLEFGDYAQFQL
+48 WGLDFGDHAQFDL
-61 FGETLTLMRVD
+61 FGQTLTLMRID
-72 SLSRIFA
+72 GLSRIFA

-95 VKDNFQPLVGIFYAG
+95 VKDNFQPLVGVFYAG
-110 SALGVVLAGDLWSL
+110 SALGVVLAGDLWTL
-124 FLFWEVAAVS
+124 FLFWEIAAVS

-145 RAAGAGIRYLGMQM
+145 RAAGAGLRYLGMQM
-159 VSGVL
+159 VSGVM

-177 AEPGWSEFRDL
+177 AAPGWAEFRDL
-188 TGLLADGGLGFANL
+188 TGLLEDGGLGFANL
-202 APTLILLAF
+202 GPTLILLAF

-253 AFPGQTEL
+253 AFPGQSEL

-303 GTELAINGAV
+303 GTELAINGAA

-433 IVAMVLAAVAS
+433 IVAMVLAAAAS
-444 MTIGLMPL
+444 MAIGLFPL
-452 AGLWFGAANPFYD
+452 AEMWFGVANPFYE
-465 LLPYDVHYEA
+465 LLPYPVDYEV

-524 RIWEG
+524 RVWDG
-529 VAAAF
+529 VAAACV
-534 TATHRAGYAAA
+534 ALHRAGYAVA
-545 GRLADAALA
+545 GRLAARALA

-573 SMALWVAVL
+573 SMALWVALL